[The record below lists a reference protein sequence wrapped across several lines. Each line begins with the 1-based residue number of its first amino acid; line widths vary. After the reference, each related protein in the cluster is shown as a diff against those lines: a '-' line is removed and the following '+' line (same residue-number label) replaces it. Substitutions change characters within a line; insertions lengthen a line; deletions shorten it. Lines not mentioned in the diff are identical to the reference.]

1 VVRWLRLPLAMAV
14 GLGLLLA
21 PGTADAQLWKPTKK
35 KPAAASKAKSGPTA
49 SRKVSKP
56 TKRKARAGSAKK
68 ARPKAAPREP
78 DFDDAPIITIEDG
91 NDEE

>member
-1 VVRWLRLPLAMAV
+1 MVRWLRLPLAMAV

-21 PGTADAQLWKPTKK
+21 PGISPAEAQLWKPTKK

-56 TKRKARAGSAKK
+56 TKRKARPK
-68 ARPKAAPREP
+68 ARPKPAPREP

>member
-21 PGTADAQLWKPTKK
+21 PVAADAQLWKPTKK

-56 TKRKARAGSAKK
+56 TKRKARPRK
-68 ARPKAAPREP
+68 ARPKATPREP